1 MINDDL
7 LTSIRTR
14 LTQSREDLTNYE
26 NMWREYEKREPTV
39 FKNDVED
46 TSKSLINNLKLLL
59 WEVELFCIRHEI
71 LKEEVNVLK
80 RFLYRSPPI
89 ANNPTLKNQ
98 LNNELIDLE
107 KKLNVEYKSF
117 LKHLEREEIK

>member
-14 LTQSREDLTNYE
+14 LTHSRQDLNYE
-26 NMWREYEKREPTV
+26 NMWREYEKKEPTV

-80 RFLYRSPPI
+80 RFLYQSPHI
-89 ANNPTLKNQ
+89 KNNPTLKNQ
-98 LNNELIDLE
+98 FDN
-107 KKLNVEYKSF
+107 
-117 LKHLEREEIK
+117 